1 MKFAILTIIIWIV
14 VFFLSVP
21 IGNKMPDKP
30 GSGHAD
36 SAPEKHY
43 MMQKVLISLAVSI
56 ILAVCYRLILNKFPM
71 LYNLIKY

>member
-14 VFFLSVP
+14 VFFLFLP
-21 IGNKMPDKP
+21 LGNKMPDNVA
-30 GSGHAD
+30 SGHAD

-43 MMQKVLISLAVSI
+43 MLRKVLISLAVSI